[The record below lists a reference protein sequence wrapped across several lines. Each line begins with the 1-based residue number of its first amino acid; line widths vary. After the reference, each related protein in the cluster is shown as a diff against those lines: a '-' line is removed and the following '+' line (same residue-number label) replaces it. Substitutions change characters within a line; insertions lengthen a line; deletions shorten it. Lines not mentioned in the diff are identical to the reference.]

1 MNINIDDTIVA
12 ISTPLNGESGIG
24 IVRMSGKSAIN
35 IADKIF
41 ISKDKKKPSEFKT
54 FTVHYGWISVSP
66 GNVLD
71 EVLLTVM
78 RAPKTYTREDI
89 VEISGHGGPVVLK
102 KILTLCMD
110 TGARIAQPGE
120 FTKRAFLNGR
130 IDLAQA
136 QAVCDL
142 ICAKTDQQTKIF
154 INQVKGALSEK
165 IKTLRSKL
173 IGLIAQIEV
182 SIDHPEEDMNFLP
195 KQDIIRNIGSLSNE
209 VILLIEQA
217 KKGKIYEKGL
227 KAAIIGKPNVGK
239 SSLLNILL
247 AEDRAIVTHIPG
259 TTRDIISETFNLKGI
274 PVTLMDTAGIRKH
287 NIKLKTGSYG
297 KIEQLGIERAKK
309 ALNEAEIILFM
320 CDVSRRP
327 ANEDKYIS
335 ELIDKD
341 GDNKKTILILNKK
354 DLGDKYSSGYKKLFA
369 KKVPKAPSVK
379 ISALRKENI
388 DKLESVLYDTIMEG
402 DKNLHSPDTAEIP
415 LITNIRYE
423 QSLIK
428 CKEDLNKAIQE
439 VGAGKSEE
447 FIVIHLRQA
456 LDELGKITGETT
468 TEEIIDSIFSQFC
481 IGK

>member
-247 AEDRAIVTHIPG
+247 AEDIVDTGRTIKVIRELLLYRG
-259 TTRDIISETFNLKGI
+259 AASVKV
-274 PVTLMDTAGIRKH
+274 VTLLDKPTGRVVDFVPDYIGVTIPKEFVVGFGLDYEEKYR
-287 NIKLKTGSYG
+287 NLPYVGVLKPEVY
-297 KIEQLGIERAKK
+297 
-309 ALNEAEIILFM
+309 
-320 CDVSRRP
+320 
-327 ANEDKYIS
+327 
-335 ELIDKD
+335 
-341 GDNKKTILILNKK
+341 NK
-354 DLGDKYSSGYKKLFA
+354 
-369 KKVPKAPSVK
+369 
-379 ISALRKENI
+379 
-388 DKLESVLYDTIMEG
+388 
-402 DKNLHSPDTAEIP
+402 
-415 LITNIRYE
+415 
-423 QSLIK
+423 
-428 CKEDLNKAIQE
+428 
-439 VGAGKSEE
+439 
-447 FIVIHLRQA
+447 
-456 LDELGKITGETT
+456 
-468 TEEIIDSIFSQFC
+468 
-481 IGK
+481 